1 LTDLIVEI
9 EQIDLD
15 IEAKKQE
22 LLALESKKEDF
33 TKQKQEFEEKIDAPV
48 NSNSNRSQRSFNLSK
63 AVSAIVNGHPFD
75 EVESRYINVGKQKA
89 DASGLS
95 YNGQIVLPIGES
107 RDVQAKTGLGLETI
121 ETEVL
126 PIIDPLRN
134 NLVLAKAGATIMTG
148 LKGNIQIPIY

>member
-1 LTDLIVEI
+1 LTDLIAEI

-33 TKQKQEFEEKIDAPV
+33 TAKKAEFDSKIDAPV
-48 NSNSNRSQRSFNLSK
+48 NSNSKRSQRSFNLSK
-63 AVSAIVNGHPFD
+63 AVSAIVNGLPFD

-95 YNGQIVLPIGES
+95 YSGQIVLPIMES
-107 RDVQAKTGLGLETI
+107 RDVTAKTGLGI
-121 ETEVL
+121 E
-126 PIIDPLRN
+126 
-134 NLVLAKAGATIMTG
+134 
-148 LKGNIQIPIY
+148 